1 MKIIE
6 NDQRKEFKE
15 AKTKHREKEEKKIIN
30 FCVFSSDDA
39 FLYRQQLVVNLP
51 LALLS
56 FQRTYRY
63 FIVAI
68 NIIAHLLEAN

>member
-15 AKTKHREKEEKKIIN
+15 EEASKKKKKNIN